1 MRPST
6 ATVGSK
12 PLKKD
17 IFEAQ
22 NYNGNQ
28 QSVVPTWFKPKT
40 PAVWSPAG
48 GKRDKS
54 ESQQR

>member
-6 ATVGSK
+6 ARVDRQ

-22 NYNGNQ
+22 NHNGAQ
-28 QSVVPTWFKPKT
+28 QKVAPTWFKPKT

-48 GKRDKS
+48 G
-54 ESQQR
+54 